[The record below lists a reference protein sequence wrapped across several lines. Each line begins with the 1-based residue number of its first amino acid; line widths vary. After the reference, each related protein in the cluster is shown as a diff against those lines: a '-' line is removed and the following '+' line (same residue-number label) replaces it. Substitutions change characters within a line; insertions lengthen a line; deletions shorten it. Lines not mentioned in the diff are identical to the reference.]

1 MLSRTYAKYIFSY
14 LSSLWKMFPS
24 TIHIWSMKFEKQ
36 WKVTPLT
43 IVSFCFGIW
52 SPLLH
57 LLNSITV
64 YVKIFLFMLLMC
76 TWGLFK
82 SSPPFP
88 NLPPTHPGHLTCG
101 PHEGS
106 PRPTQFWCR
115 RCCWQQYY
123 SRGYCCNCR
132 CSSCKVVSP
141 THPGP
146 CCIPDHIRGCILSPD
161 YLQTNQILLYGP
173 SPLA

>member
-1 MLSRTYAKYIFSY
+1 MLGRTYAKYIFSY
-14 LSSLWKMFPS
+14 LFFLWKMFPS
-24 TIHIWSMKFEKQ
+24 TIHIWSMNFEKQ
-36 WKVTPLT
+36 WKVIPHT
-43 IVSFCFGIW
+43 IVSFLFWHMI
-52 SPLLH
+52 PFITLTK
-57 LLNSITV
+57 LNV
-64 YVKIFLFMLLMC
+64 YFKDFLFMLLMC

-88 NLPPTHPGHLTCG
+88 NLPPSHPGHLTCG

-106 PRPTQFWCR
+106 PRPTRFWCR
-115 RCCWQQYY
+115 CRCRQQYY

-146 CCIPDHIRGCILSPD
+146 CCIPDHTRGCILSPI

-173 SPLA
+173 SSLV